1 MMKFVNGFPQ
11 EELAC
16 MVDVMIGKDKKPHE
30 VRIDA
35 ADTLILQWLLH
46 FYPRMN
52 KKKVNDEEYAYISY
66 KKIVEDLPILNA
78 TKRAVAARFKKIEHF
93 GLVKMLVEKDE
104 FGTYTYIHLTK
115 KYFSLL
121 ETADGGCPSKNNGVV
136 PRHATKN
143 SKLENSKIRANIS
156 QQTDSSANDAPI
168 PAESVRNE
176 KTKSLWDISREITG
190 NDPFTFPCQPTS
202 DSEKNSAEGIVKNK
216 PLVKNLTDM
225 DRTTLFGKVCDMAIG
240 NEILFALHC
249 GTKHGTAN
257 LTIKGAFDCWL
268 DNALYRE
275 SAREAYL
282 SKFLEAWENICDNCA
297 DRFWMPARGGEG
309 YVWQNVIRKYARE
322 WNPGTLSERREA
334 KVKEIL
340 DENSTLD

>member
-66 KKIVEDLPILNA
+66 KKVVEDLPILNA

-121 ETADGGCPSKNNGVV
+121 ETADGGCSSKNNGVV

-156 QQTDSSANDAPI
+156 QQTDLSASDAPI

-202 DSEKNSAEGIVKNK
+202 DSEENSAAGIVKNK
-216 PLVKNLTDM
+216 PLVKNLTDKEISLE
-225 DRTTLFGKVCDMAIG
+225 RAALLGKAYGMAIM
-240 NEILFALHC
+240 NDAPFSMQC
-249 GTKHGTAN
+249 GTDHGVAT
-257 LTIKGAFDCWL
+257 LTMEGAFDCWL

-275 SAREAYL
+275 DAREAYL
-282 SKFLEAWENICDNCA
+282 GKFLEAWENICDNCA
-297 DRFWMPARGGEG
+297 DRFWMPVRGGDG
-309 YVWQNVIRKYARE
+309 YVWQNVIRKYAKE
-322 WNPGTLSERREA
+322 WNPGTPSERREA
-334 KVKEIL
+334 KAKGIFE
-340 DENSTLD
+340 